1 MVEIVHNPWLIDG
14 KWVTQSIGLVACKRE
29 LVGIRIA
36 KGGKYEAGPL
46 ISMVGKEEVPHRRF
60 SKTNKQGNMKQVT
73 KVSPGAKKN
82 ALSRLLTPTL
92 AIVAAATALL
102 PTNNAMADEIDLTAV
117 GVD

>member
-1 MVEIVHNPWLIDG
+1 MGYAINWPRCLQAHVSWHPYCERG
-14 KWVTQSIGLVACKRE
+14 E
-29 LVGIRIA
+29 
-36 KGGKYEAGPL
+36 YEAGPL

-60 SKTNKQGNMKQVT
+60 SKTKKQGNMKQVT

-117 GVD
+117 GVDQTQTVTATYGGN